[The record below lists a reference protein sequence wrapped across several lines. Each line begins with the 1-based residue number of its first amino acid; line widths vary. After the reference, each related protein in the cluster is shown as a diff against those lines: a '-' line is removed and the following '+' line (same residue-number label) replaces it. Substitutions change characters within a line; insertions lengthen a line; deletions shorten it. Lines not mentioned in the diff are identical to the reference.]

1 MIVKSL
7 DQLNTVAKKISKF
20 ISNGDVILLNGE
32 LGTGKTTFAG
42 LLINDIQLKNKK
54 KITNITSPTFNIL
67 HEYKFKKFIIH
78 HYDFYR
84 LKSEKELINLGV
96 YEDKKIIKIIE
107 WPDFYKEKI
116 INGAK
121 IKFHHRK
128 EPNERSISFI
138 FFGKWKKIKINAI

>member
-7 DQLNTVAKKISKF
+7 DQLNTLAKKISKF

-42 LLINDIQLKNKK
+42 FLINDIQIKNKK
-54 KITNITSPTFNIL
+54 KLTNITSPTFNIL
-67 HEYKFKKFIIH
+67 HEYKFEKFIIH

-84 LKSEKELINLGV
+84 LKSKRDLINLGV

-107 WPDFYKEKI
+107 WPNLYKEKI
-116 INGAK
+116 TNGVK

-128 EPNERSISFI
+128 KQNERSISFI
-138 FFGKWKKIKINAI
+138 FFGKWKKIKLNAI